1 MVDMPNGIAGGSGA
15 AAPTSSMQL
24 ASSMASG
31 KPSSKIVPSAEVQ
44 KVMLMMEHQG
54 KQVTQL
60 MEVVSKLSEKV
71 VQPSVSAAPP
81 VPIIDGQDIT
91 ADNGIN
97 SILKCL
103 IMNAFL

>member
-1 MVDMPNGIAGGSGA
+1 
-15 AAPTSSMQL
+15 MQL

-31 KPSSKIVPSAEVQ
+31 KPSFKMVPSAEVQ

-81 VPIIDGQDIT
+81 VPIDGQDIT